1 MDKNKSSFFPAF
13 NNGLSLQKNNIPM
26 SDTINHGLSQVQKDA
41 VEALKGPTL
50 IIAGAGS
57 GKTRVLTYK
66 IAHMLYKGVPAP
78 KILSLTFTNKAAK
91 EMKERIGTVVG
102 ADKASWLWMGTFHSI
117 FAKILRIEA
126 SYIGHS
132 SSFTIYDTDDAK
144 SLLRSILKQLGL
156 KREQYPENELLS
168 KISFAKNNLITAKA
182 DSGVSTLMERDKAQK
197 KAETYR
203 IYELYEQKCK
213 QADAMDFDDLLL
225 KTNILFRDNPDI
237 LKKYQERFDYVL
249 VDEYQDTNYSQY
261 LIVKKLAALHQ
272 NLTVV
277 GDDAQSI
284 YSFRG
289 AKIEN
294 ILNFKK
300 DYPEHQV
307 YKLEQNYR
315 STQNIVNAANSVIK
329 NNKKQLEKTI
339 FSEKELGELIQIKKV
354 NTDVEEGFM
363 VANEIADT
371 RLSKQMN
378 YSDFAILYRTNM
390 QSRIME
396 EALRK
401 KNIPYKI
408 YGGFSFYQRKEIKDL
423 LAYFRLVSNPKDNE
437 ALKRIINYPARG
449 IGKTTLDKVEAIA
462 NHNEMSIWDVLSRAN
477 ELEGINKGTKTK
489 LSNFVN
495 VITNFIQLAEEKDA
509 FDVANSIAKD
519 TGILKSLHDQETPE
533 AVSQYENIMELLNGI
548 KEYSEMVQREEDI
561 EVLTLDKY
569 LENVALLTNQDN
581 EKEEDNDKVTLMTI
595 HSSKG
600 LEFNNIHLVGVEQ
613 DMFPSMMS
621 KNSPSELE
629 EERRLFYV
637 AITRAEQELTISYS
651 MNRMKYGKFMTTGPS
666 MFIDEISEEFVNKPQ
681 SGLFLKQ
688 DSPRFGNNKSKS
700 SGAGFGS
707 GAFKKTS
714 SQTDSNANFRR
725 GNLKSI
731 KANSD
736 FVASPSSQLKS
747 GQRVEH
753 ARFGKGKILQIAI
766 NAGNQVATVFFESA
780 GQKQLLLKFAKLKI
794 ID

>member
-1 MDKNKSSFFPAF
+1 
-13 NNGLSLQKNNIPM
+13 M
-26 SDTINHGLSQVQKDA
+26 SKTITHGLSKVQKDA

-66 IAHMLYKGVPAP
+66 IAHMLYQGVAP
-78 KILSLTFTNKAAK
+78 QKILSLTFTNKAAK
-91 EMKERIGTVVG
+91 EMKERIGSVVG
-102 ADKASWLWMGTFHSI
+102 ADKASWLWMGTFHSV

-126 SYIGHS
+126 AHIGYS
-132 SSFTIYDTDDAK
+132 SNFTIYDTDDAK
-144 SLLRSILKQLGL
+144 SLLRSILKQLQL
-156 KREQYPENELLS
+156 KREEYPENELLS

-182 DSGVSTLMERDKAQK
+182 YSGVATLMERDRAQK
-197 KAETYR
+197 KSQTHR

-225 KTNILFRDNPDI
+225 KTNILFRDNPEI

-261 LIVKKLAALHQ
+261 LIVKKLSALHH
-272 NLTVV
+272 NITVV

-300 DYPEHQV
+300 DYPKHQV
-307 YKLEQNYR
+307 FKLEQNYR

-329 NNKKQLEKTI
+329 NNKKQLEKNI
-339 FSEKELGELIQIKKV
+339 FSEKDLGELIQIRKV
-354 NTDVEEGFM
+354 NTDVEEGFL
-363 VANEIADT
+363 VANEIADK
-371 RLSKQMN
+371 RLASQLN

-449 IGKTTLDKVEAIA
+449 IGKTSLDKVEAIA
-462 NHNEMSIWDVLSRAN
+462 NHNEMSLWDVLNRAN
-477 ELEGINKGTKTK
+477 ELEGFNKGTKAK
-489 LSNFVN
+489 FIKFIDA
-495 VITNFIQLAEEKDA
+495 ITVFIQKAEEQDA

-519 TGILKSLHDQETPE
+519 TGILKSLHDQDTPE
-533 AVSQYENIMELLNGI
+533 AVSQYENILELLNGI
-548 KEYSEMVQREEDI
+548 KEYSDIIQKEEDI
-561 EVLTLDKY
+561 EMLTLNRY

-581 EKEEDNDKVTLMTI
+581 EKAEDNDKVTMMTI

-600 LEFNNIHLVGVEQ
+600 LEFKNIHLVGVEQ

-621 KNSPSELE
+621 KNSPAELE

-651 MNRMKYGKFMTTGPS
+651 MNRMKYGKFMSTGQS
-666 MFIDEISEEFVNKPQ
+666 MFIDEISDEFVNKPNT
-681 SGLFLKQ
+681 GLFTAQ
-688 DSPRFGNNKSKS
+688 EGSRFGSKKPSGSTGFS
-700 SGAGFGS
+700 SGGT
-707 GAFKKTS
+707 FKKAGGPN
-714 SQTDSNANFRR
+714 DLSNAQFRR
-725 GNLKSI
+725 GKLKSI
-731 KANSD
+731 NSNEG

-747 GQRVEH
+747 GMKVEH
-753 ARFGKGKILQIAI
+753 ARFGKGKILQIALSS
-766 NAGNQVATVFFESA
+766 GNQVATVFFEGV

-794 ID
+794 IE

>member
-1 MDKNKSSFFPAF
+1 
-13 NNGLSLQKNNIPM
+13 M

-66 IAHMLYKGVPAP
+66 IAHMLYQGVPAQ

-91 EMKERIGTVVG
+91 EMKERIGSVVG
-102 ADKASWLWMGTFHSI
+102 AEKASWLWMGTFHSV

-126 SYIGHS
+126 AHIGHS

-144 SLLRSILKQLGL
+144 SLLRSILKQLGF

-182 DSGVSTLMERDKAQK
+182 YSGVSTLMERDKMQK
-197 KAETYR
+197 KPDTYR

-225 KTNILFRDNPDI
+225 KTNILFRDNPEI
-237 LKKYQERFDYVL
+237 LKRYQERFDYVL

-261 LIVKKLAALHQ
+261 LIVKKLSALHQ

-307 YKLEQNYR
+307 FKLEQNYR

-339 FSEKELGELIQIKKV
+339 FSEKELGELIQIRKV

-363 VANEIADT
+363 VANDIADT
-371 RLSKQMN
+371 RQSKQMN

-449 IGKTTLDKVEAIA
+449 IGKTSLDKIEAIA

-477 ELEGINKGTKTK
+477 ELEGFNKGTKTK
-489 LSNFVN
+489 LVNFVS
-495 VITNFIQLAEEKDA
+495 VITNFIQQAEEQDA

-548 KEYSEMVQREEDI
+548 KEYSEMIQKEEDI
-561 EVLTLDKY
+561 EMLTLDKY

-621 KNSPSELE
+621 KNTPAEFE
-629 EERRLFYV
+629 EERRLSYV
-637 AITRAEQELTISYS
+637 AITRAEQELCISYS

-666 MFIDEISEEFVNKPQ
+666 VFIDEIPEEYVNKPQ
-681 SGLFLKQ
+681 TGLFIQQ
-688 DSPRFGNNKSKS
+688 DSPRFGNKKS
-700 SGAGFGS
+700 SSNGAGFSS

-714 SQTDSNANFRR
+714 SQDSSNASFRR
-725 GNLKSI
+725 GKLKSV

-736 FVASPSSQLKS
+736 FTASPSSQLKA
-747 GQRVEH
+747 GQRVDH
-753 ARFGKGKILQIAI
+753 ARFGKGKILQIAL
-766 NAGNQVATVFFESA
+766 NSGNQVATVFFESD
-780 GQKQLLLKFAKLKI
+780 GQKQLLLKYAKLKI